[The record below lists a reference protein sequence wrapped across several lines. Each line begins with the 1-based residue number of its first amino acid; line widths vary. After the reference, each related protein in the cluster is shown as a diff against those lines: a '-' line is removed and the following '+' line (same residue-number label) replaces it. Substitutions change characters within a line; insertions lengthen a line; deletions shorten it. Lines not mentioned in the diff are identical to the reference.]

1 MPSPIVT
8 CVGGLRPPPLAKRN
22 ARGGGLCPPPSL
34 QPARRRAMPTPAGT
48 WIGGLCPPPL
58 ANHTV
63 RGGGL
68 RTPSQPS
75 SKNKTEEGD
84 AHPHCYV
91 WGGPADPP
99 RKPKCQ
105 WRRAR
110 PFTVHGKSKRR
121 RAMPTSIATCVGGLC
136 PPPLAKHNAWGGGLC
151 PPPFLQPARGRA
163 MPTPTCMWTG
173 GLYPPPL
180 ANHTVCG
187 GGLRPPPTPS
197 PNNQHGGGLCPPPLL
212 RVGRHCPHHS

>member
-1 MPSPIVT
+1 MWRKRKPTQFTFGCECSRTHVEQHRTQRQGQHPSTPTAAKTEGDSVWWFWLRAVAGLATFLPGVWFSVRFPMPVREGYAFPLSGKPEWRRAMPTPIVT

-99 RKPKCQ
+99 
-105 WRRAR
+105 
-110 PFTVHGKSKRR
+110 S
-121 RAMPTSIATCVGGLC
+121 
-136 PPPLAKHNAWGGGLC
+136 
-151 PPPFLQPARGRA
+151 
-163 MPTPTCMWTG
+163 
-173 GLYPPPL
+173 
-180 ANHTVCG
+180 
-187 GGLRPPPTPS
+187 
-197 PNNQHGGGLCPPPLL
+197 
-212 RVGRHCPHHS
+212 